1 MSDSFDDPLM
11 SGYDDS
17 KYDEEGNLKQAA
29 LIVFVAAQV
38 YRYWKERG
46 DMAEMVCS
54 KIADA
59 FECE

>member
-1 MSDSFDDPLM
+1 M

-17 KYDEEGNLKQAA
+17 KYDEEGNIKQAA